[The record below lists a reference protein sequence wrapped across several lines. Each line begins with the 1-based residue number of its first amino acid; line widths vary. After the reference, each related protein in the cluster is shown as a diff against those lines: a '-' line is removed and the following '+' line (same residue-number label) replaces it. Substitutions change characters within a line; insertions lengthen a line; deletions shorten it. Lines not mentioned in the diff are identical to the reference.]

1 MADTKSTPVVN
12 LRGGRGGGPGGN
24 ARFAAEKPKEGRKT
38 LLRLLALFQKERG
51 LVAGLMAVV
60 VIGCIGSVAAPS
72 FQASAIDCISAGA
85 YQTLTRY
92 LVLMLAAYLVYGLC
106 SLLQGLVAAHLSQHI
121 VGRMR
126 NDLFR
131 KVVNLP
137 IKYLDTHSH
146 GDIMSRMTNDVE
158 NISNIIAQSLSSLV
172 SGVLTI
178 VGTIAMMVYYCWQ
191 LAILS
196 CLTVVVSVLIT
207 TAISR
212 VMRKLFRRRQSLLG
226 DLNGTVEEKIIG
238 YRTVT
243 AYNQQEATIQEFE
256 TISDDLK
263 RTGIRAEVI
272 GSSMG
277 PLMNVVSNVAFVI
290 VAVCGG
296 YFAIHGIISV
306 GVISAF
312 IVYAKQFSRPINE
325 LANLY
330 AQIETAIAGAERVFA
345 IMDEAEEDKSG
356 QGDMEQ
362 AKGVVTFRNVDFSY
376 VPGKQVLYGFNLE
389 VQAGQKVALV
399 GATGSGKT
407 TVVNLLMRFYDVDA
421 GEILI
426 DGVNIKDIASDA
438 LRRST
443 AIVLQDTVLFSDT
456 IRGNLKYSN
465 PDATQE
471 ELDHAAAMSG
481 CTSLIR
487 RLPEGY
493 DTQLS
498 EGGGNLSQG
507 QRQLLSICRAFLA
520 SPRILIL
527 DEATSSVDTRTEKRI
542 QDAMVNLM
550 KDRTSLIIAHR
561 LSTIQDA
568 DLIVVM
574 DQGRIVETG
583 QHEAL
588 LARKGRYYDLY
599 MTQFAGNQI

>member
-1 MADTKSTPVVN
+1 MADAKSAPVVN
-12 LRGGRGGGPGGN
+12 LRGGRGGN
-24 ARFAAEKPKEGRKT
+24 AQLTAEKPREGRKT
-38 LLRLLALFQKERG
+38 LLRLLALFRRERG
-51 LVAGLMAVV
+51 LAAGLMAVV
-60 VIGCIGSVAAPS
+60 VIGCIGSVAAPG

-85 YQTLTRY
+85 YQALTRY
-92 LVLMLAAYLVYGLC
+92 LVLMLAAYLVFGLC
-106 SLLQGLVAAHLSQHI
+106 SLFQGLVAAHLSQRI

-126 NDLFR
+126 NDLFQ

-158 NISNIIAQSLSSLV
+158 NISNIIAQSLASLV

-196 CLTVVVSVLIT
+196 CLTVVASVLIT

-212 VMRKLFRRRQSLLG
+212 AMRKLFRRRQSLLG

-243 AYNQQEATIQEFE
+243 AYNRQEATIQEFE
-256 TISDDLK
+256 AISDDLK

-296 YFAIHGIISV
+296 YFALHGIISV

-330 AQIETAIAGAERVFA
+330 AQIETAIAGAERIFA
-345 IMDEAEEDKSG
+345 VMDEAEEDKSG

-362 AKGVVTFRNVDFSY
+362 AKGVITFRNVDFSY
-376 VPGKQVLYGFNLE
+376 VPGRQVLYGFNLE

-426 DGVNIKDIASDA
+426 DGVNIRDIASDA

-465 PDATQE
+465 PNATQE

-481 CTSLIR
+481 CTGLIR

-498 EGGGNLSQG
+498 EGGSNLSQG

-520 SPRILIL
+520 SPKILIL

-542 QDAMVNLM
+542 QEAMVHLRRE
-550 KDRTSLIIAHR
+550 RTRLIIAHR

-583 QHEAL
+583 QHETL
-588 LARKGRYYDLY
+588 LAKKGRYYHLY

>member
-38 LLRLLALFQKERG
+38 LLRLLALFQNERG

-92 LVLMLAAYLVYGLC
+92 LVLMLVAYLVYGLC

-256 TISDDLK
+256 TISNDLK

>member
-1 MADTKSTPVVN
+1 MANEKSAPVVN
-12 LRGGRGGGPGGN
+12 LRGRGGRGPN
-24 ARFAAEKPKEGRKT
+24 SRFNMEKPKEGRKT
-38 LLRLLALFQKERG
+38 LLRLVGLFRAELG
-51 LVAGLMAVV
+51 LVAGLMTVV

-92 LVLMLAAYLVYGLC
+92 LVLMLIAYVVYGLC
-106 SLLQGLVAAHLSQHI
+106 TLFQGLVAAHLSQHI

-126 NDLFR
+126 SDLFQ

-178 VGTIAMMVYYCWQ
+178 IGTIFMMVYYCWQ

-196 CLTVVVSVLIT
+196 CLTVVASVLIT

-212 VMRKLFRRRQSLLG
+212 VMRRLFRRRQSLLG
-226 DLNGTVEEKIIG
+226 DLNGTVEEKVIG

-243 AYNQQEATIQEFE
+243 AYNQQESTIREFE

-263 RTGIRAEVI
+263 DTGIRAEVI

-345 IMDEAEEDKSG
+345 IMDEADEDKSG
-356 QGDMEQ
+356 EQTMED
-362 AKGVVTFRNVDFSY
+362 ATGVVTFRNVDFSY

-389 VQAGQKVALV
+389 VKAGQKVALV

-426 DGVNIKDIASDA
+426 DGVNIKDISADE

-481 CTSLIR
+481 CTGLIQ

-498 EGGGNLSQG
+498 EGGSNLSQG

-583 QHEAL
+583 QHETL

>member
-1 MADTKSTPVVN
+1 MADTKSPPVVN

-24 ARFAAEKPKEGRKT
+24 AQFAAEKPKAGRKT

-85 YQTLTRY
+85 YQALTRY

-243 AYNQQEATIQEFE
+243 A
-256 TISDDLK
+256 
-263 RTGIRAEVI
+263 
-272 GSSMG
+272 
-277 PLMNVVSNVAFVI
+277 
-290 VAVCGG
+290 
-296 YFAIHGIISV
+296 
-306 GVISAF
+306 
-312 IVYAKQFSRPINE
+312 
-325 LANLY
+325 
-330 AQIETAIAGAERVFA
+330 
-345 IMDEAEEDKSG
+345 
-356 QGDMEQ
+356 
-362 AKGVVTFRNVDFSY
+362 
-376 VPGKQVLYGFNLE
+376 
-389 VQAGQKVALV
+389 
-399 GATGSGKT
+399 
-407 TVVNLLMRFYDVDA
+407 
-421 GEILI
+421 
-426 DGVNIKDIASDA
+426 
-438 LRRST
+438 
-443 AIVLQDTVLFSDT
+443 
-456 IRGNLKYSN
+456 
-465 PDATQE
+465 
-471 ELDHAAAMSG
+471 
-481 CTSLIR
+481 
-487 RLPEGY
+487 
-493 DTQLS
+493 
-498 EGGGNLSQG
+498 
-507 QRQLLSICRAFLA
+507 
-520 SPRILIL
+520 
-527 DEATSSVDTRTEKRI
+527 
-542 QDAMVNLM
+542 
-550 KDRTSLIIAHR
+550 
-561 LSTIQDA
+561 
-568 DLIVVM
+568 
-574 DQGRIVETG
+574 
-583 QHEAL
+583 
-588 LARKGRYYDLY
+588 
-599 MTQFAGNQI
+599 

>member
-1 MADTKSTPVVN
+1 MANEKSAPVVN
-12 LRGGRGGGPGGN
+12 LRGRGRGGPN
-24 ARFAAEKPKEGRKT
+24 NRFNMEKPKEGRKT
-38 LLRLLALFQKERG
+38 LLRLVGLFRAELG
-51 LVAGLMAVV
+51 LVAGLMTVV

-72 FQASAIDCISAGA
+72 FQASAIACISAGA

-92 LVLMLAAYLVYGLC
+92 LVLMLIAYVVYGLC
-106 SLLQGLVAAHLSQHI
+106 TLFQGLVAAHLSQHI

-126 NDLFR
+126 SDLFQ

-178 VGTIAMMVYYCWQ
+178 IGTIFMMVYYCWQ

-196 CLTVVVSVLIT
+196 CLTVVASVLIT

-212 VMRKLFRRRQSLLG
+212 VMRRLFRRRQSLLG
-226 DLNGTVEEKIIG
+226 DLNGTVEEKVIG

-243 AYNQQEATIQEFE
+243 AYNQQEATIREFE

-263 RTGIRAEVI
+263 DTGIRAEVI

-345 IMDEAEEDKSG
+345 IMDEADEDKSG
-356 QGDMEQ
+356 EQTMED
-362 AKGVVTFRNVDFSY
+362 ATGVVTFRNVDFSY

-389 VQAGQKVALV
+389 VKAGQKVALV

-426 DGVNIKDIASDA
+426 DGVNIKDISADE

-481 CTSLIR
+481 CTGLIQ

-498 EGGGNLSQG
+498 EGGSNLSQG

-583 QHEAL
+583 QHETL